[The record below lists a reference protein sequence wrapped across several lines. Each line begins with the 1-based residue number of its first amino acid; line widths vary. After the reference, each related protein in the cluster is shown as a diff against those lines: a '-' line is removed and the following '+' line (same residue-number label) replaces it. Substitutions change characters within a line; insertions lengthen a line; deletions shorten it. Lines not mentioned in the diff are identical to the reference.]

1 MTAFDPLRSLGRS
14 DVRRDDTLMLRLARL
29 VRFFVQAN
37 QMARLAATIAF
48 LLVEAPLMLLSLRV
62 EDGSLAW
69 WLLAASAFALFLG
82 FWAFVL
88 WKIDT
93 H

>member
-1 MTAFDPLRSLGRS
+1 MFDDAPWF
-14 DVRRDDTLMLRLARL
+14 RRCF
-29 VRFFVQAN
+29 RFSFKPIKWQGW
-37 QMARLAATIAF
+37 AATIAF

>member
-1 MTAFDPLRSLGRS
+1 
-14 DVRRDDTLMLRLARL
+14 
-29 VRFFVQAN
+29 
-37 QMARLAATIAF
+37 
-48 LLVEAPLMLLSLRV
+48 MLLSFQV

-88 WKIDT
+88 WKTDT
-93 H
+93 R